1 MTTEKLTDDM
11 MQSVQSEQTGAN
23 NDAPM
28 EQSSKKPVKQKKLKT
43 KRKYKTSTT
52 LYILLTI
59 FGVVLIG
66 LGGAIS
72 VFELGEY
79 KMANYR
85 ALPADPD
92 LPPIEMQTTTLEANY
107 EKGAQFKLDSTDWF
121 VESYDIQYDNNL
133 KDKVIIDVTAPK
145 ELYDVYLITQGENH
159 YYLNCSV
166 DAFNAFYRTLDLAK
180 ENYIL
185 EDIPPVTL
193 KLTMS
198 EAQAKNFKLNEER
211 YKDQEARQSYNEQL
225 NTVLTEYNEQL
236 DAARNEYN
244 ERLTERQ
251 NEYDEQLTNLRTQYD
266 EQIANMQ
273 NEHTQQIQNMQNEHN
288 TRIEELQQNFNNQQE
303 EQRDQYE
310 RRIAELEMQLNDARN
325 ALN

>member
-28 EQSSKKPVKQKKLKT
+28 EQSSEKPVKQKKVKQ
-43 KRKYKTSTT
+43 KRKYKTSTA

-59 FGVVLIG
+59 VGVLLIG

-92 LPPIEMQTTTLEANY
+92 LPPIEMQTTTLEASY

-121 VESYDIQYDNNL
+121 VGSYDIQHDNSL
-133 KDKVIIDVTAPK
+133 KDKVIIDVIAPK

-193 KLTMS
+193 KLTMN

-211 YKDQEARQSYNEQL
+211 YKDQEAR
-225 NTVLTEYNEQL
+225 
-236 DAARNEYN
+236 
-244 ERLTERQ
+244 
-251 NEYDEQLTNLRTQYD
+251 
-266 EQIANMQ
+266 
-273 NEHTQQIQNMQNEHN
+273 
-288 TRIEELQQNFNNQQE
+288 
-303 EQRDQYE
+303 
-310 RRIAELEMQLNDARN
+310 
-325 ALN
+325 

>member
-28 EQSSKKPVKQKKLKT
+28 EQSSEKPVKQKKVKQ

-59 FGVVLIG
+59 VGVVLIG

-85 ALPADPD
+85 AFPADPD
-92 LPPIEMQTTTLEANY
+92 LPPMEMQTITLEAAY

-121 VESYDIQYDNNL
+121 VGSYDIQYDNNL
-133 KDKVIIDVTAPK
+133 KDKVIIDVIAPK

-198 EAQAKNFKLNEER
+198 ETQAKNFKLNEER
-211 YKDQEARQSYNEQL
+211 YKNQEARQSYNEQL
-225 NTVLTEYNEQL
+225 NEARTEYTEQLNQARTEYTEQLNQTRNEYNEQL
-236 DAARNEYN
+236 NNQRNEY
-244 ERLTERQ
+244 TAQ
-251 NEYDEQLTNLRTQYD
+251 IEQ
-266 EQIANMQ
+266 M
-273 NEHTQQIQNMQNEHN
+273 
-288 TRIEELQQNFNNQQE
+288 QE
-303 EQRDQYE
+303 EYNNKIQEMQTQHDTRMEETRKEYE

>member
-28 EQSSKKPVKQKKLKT
+28 EQSSEKPVKQKKVKQ

-59 FGVVLIG
+59 VGVVLIG

-92 LPPIEMQTTTLEANY
+92 LPPMEMQTITLEAAY

-121 VESYDIQYDNNL
+121 VGSYDIQYDNSL
-133 KDKVIIDVTAPK
+133 KDKVLIEVNAPK
-145 ELYDVYLITQGENH
+145 ELYDVYLITQGKNH

-211 YKDQEARQSYNEQL
+211 YKNQEARQSYNEQL
-225 NTVLTEYNEQL
+225 NEARTEYTEQLNQARTEYTEQLNQTRNEYNEQL
-236 DAARNEYN
+236 NNQRNEY
-244 ERLTERQ
+244 TAQ
-251 NEYDEQLTNLRTQYD
+251 IEQ
-266 EQIANMQ
+266 M
-273 NEHTQQIQNMQNEHN
+273 
-288 TRIEELQQNFNNQQE
+288 QE
-303 EQRDQYE
+303 EYNNKIQEMQTQHDTRMEETRKEYE

>member
-11 MQSVQSEQTGAN
+11 MQSVQSEQTVAN

-28 EQSSKKPVKQKKLKT
+28 EQSSEKPVKQKKLKT

-92 LPPIEMQTTTLEANY
+92 LPPMEMQTTTLEAAY

-121 VESYDIQYDNNL
+121 VGSYDIQYDNSL
-133 KDKVIIDVTAPK
+133 KDKVLIEVTAPK

-211 YKDQEARQSYNEQL
+211 YKNQEARQSYNEQL
-225 NTVLTEYNEQL
+225 NEARTEYTEQLNQARTEYTEQLNQTRNEYNEQL
-236 DAARNEYN
+236 NNQRNEY
-244 ERLTERQ
+244 TAQ
-251 NEYDEQLTNLRTQYD
+251 IEQ
-266 EQIANMQ
+266 M
-273 NEHTQQIQNMQNEHN
+273 
-288 TRIEELQQNFNNQQE
+288 QE
-303 EQRDQYE
+303 EYNNKIQEMQTQHDTRMEETREEYE

>member
-28 EQSSKKPVKQKKLKT
+28 EQSSEKPVKQKKVKQ

-59 FGVVLIG
+59 VGVVLIG

-85 ALPADPD
+85 ALPADSD
-92 LPPIEMQTTTLEANY
+92 LPPMEMQTITLEAAY

-121 VESYDIQYDNNL
+121 VGSYDIQYDNNL
-133 KDKVIIDVTAPK
+133 KDKVIIDVIAPK

-166 DAFNAFYRTLDLAK
+166 DAFNAFYRTLDLVK

-198 EAQAKNFKLNEER
+198 ETQAKNFKLNEER

-225 NTVLTEYNEQL
+225 NEARTEYTEQLNQARTEYTEQLNQTRNEYNEQL
-236 DAARNEYN
+236 NNQRNEYTAQI
-244 ERLTERQ
+244 EQMQE
-251 NEYDEQLTNLRTQYD
+251 EYNNKIQEMQTQHD
-266 EQIANMQ
+266 
-273 NEHTQQIQNMQNEHN
+273 
-288 TRIEELQQNFNNQQE
+288 TRIEETRKE
-303 EQRDQYE
+303 YE

>member
-28 EQSSKKPVKQKKLKT
+28 EQSSEKPVKQKKLKT
-43 KRKYKTSTT
+43 KRKYKTSTA

-59 FGVVLIG
+59 VGVLLIG

-92 LPPIEMQTTTLEANY
+92 LPPMEMQTITLEAAY

-121 VESYDIQYDNNL
+121 VGSYDIQYDNSL
-133 KDKVIIDVTAPK
+133 KDKVIIDVIAPK

-198 EAQAKNFKLNEER
+198 ETQAKNFKLNEER
-211 YKDQEARQSYNEQL
+211 YKNQEARQSYNEQL
-225 NTVLTEYNEQL
+225 NEARTEYTEQLNQARTEYTEQLNQTRNEYNEQL
-236 DAARNEYN
+236 NNQRNEY
-244 ERLTERQ
+244 TAQ
-251 NEYDEQLTNLRTQYD
+251 IEQ
-266 EQIANMQ
+266 M
-273 NEHTQQIQNMQNEHN
+273 
-288 TRIEELQQNFNNQQE
+288 QE
-303 EQRDQYE
+303 EYNNKIQEMQTQHDTRMEETREEYE

>member
-1 MTTEKLTDDM
+1 MTTEKLTDEM
-11 MQSVQSEQTGAN
+11 MQSVQSEQTCAN
-23 NDAPM
+23 NDASM
-28 EQSSKKPVKQKKLKT
+28 EQSSEKPVKQKKLKT
-43 KRKYKTSTT
+43 KRKYKTSTA

-59 FGVVLIG
+59 VGVLLIG

-92 LPPIEMQTTTLEANY
+92 LPPMEMQTTTLEAAY

-121 VESYDIQYDNNL
+121 VGSYDIQYDNSL
-133 KDKVIIDVTAPK
+133 KDKVLIEVNAPK
-145 ELYDVYLITQGENH
+145 ELYDVYLITQGKNH

-198 EAQAKNFKLNEER
+198 ETQAKNFKLNEER
-211 YKDQEARQSYNEQL
+211 YKNQEARQSYNEQL
-225 NTVLTEYNEQL
+225 NEARTEYTEQLNQARTEYTEQLNQTRNEYNEQL
-236 DAARNEYN
+236 NNQRNEY
-244 ERLTERQ
+244 TAQ
-251 NEYDEQLTNLRTQYD
+251 IEQ
-266 EQIANMQ
+266 M
-273 NEHTQQIQNMQNEHN
+273 
-288 TRIEELQQNFNNQQE
+288 QE
-303 EQRDQYE
+303 EYNNKIQEMQTQHDTRMEETRKEYE

>member
-1 MTTEKLTDDM
+1 MTTEKLTDEM
-11 MQSVQSEQTGAN
+11 MQSVQSEQTCAN
-23 NDAPM
+23 NDASM
-28 EQSSKKPVKQKKLKT
+28 EQSSEKPVKQKKLKA

-211 YKDQEARQSYNEQL
+211 YKNQEARQSYNEQL
-225 NTVLTEYNEQL
+225 NEARTEYTEQLNQARTEYTEQLNQTRNEYNEQL
-236 DAARNEYN
+236 NNQRNEY
-244 ERLTERQ
+244 TAQ
-251 NEYDEQLTNLRTQYD
+251 IEQ
-266 EQIANMQ
+266 M
-273 NEHTQQIQNMQNEHN
+273 
-288 TRIEELQQNFNNQQE
+288 QE
-303 EQRDQYE
+303 EYNNKIQEMQTQHDTRMEETREEYE

>member
-28 EQSSKKPVKQKKLKT
+28 EQSSEKPVKQKKVKQ

-59 FGVVLIG
+59 VGVFLIG

-72 VFELGEY
+72 VFELSEY

-92 LPPIEMQTTTLEANY
+92 LPPIEMQTTTLEATY
-107 EKGAQFKLDSTDWF
+107 EKGAQFKLDAADWYI
-121 VESYDIQYDNNL
+121 SGNYDIQYDNNL
-133 KDKVIIDVTAPK
+133 KDKVRIEVNAPK
-145 ELYDVYLITQGENH
+145 GMYDVYLITQGENH
-159 YYLNCSV
+159 YYLDFREDV
-166 DAFNAFYRTLDLAK
+166 FEIFYHALTMAK
-180 ENYIL
+180 DGYIL
-185 EDIPPVTL
+185 ESPPRVSMT
-193 KLTMS
+193 LTMS

-211 YKDQEARQSYNEQL
+211 YKNQEARQSYNEQL
-225 NTVLTEYNEQL
+225 NEARTEYTEQLNQARTEYTEQLNQTRNEYNEQL
-236 DAARNEYN
+236 NNQRNEY
-244 ERLTERQ
+244 TAQ
-251 NEYDEQLTNLRTQYD
+251 IEQ
-266 EQIANMQ
+266 M
-273 NEHTQQIQNMQNEHN
+273 
-288 TRIEELQQNFNNQQE
+288 QE
-303 EQRDQYE
+303 EYNNKIQEMQTQHDTRMEETRKEYE

>member
-1 MTTEKLTDDM
+1 MTEEMMTTTSEPAEP
-11 MQSVQSEQTGAN
+11 SVSSAKEQ
-23 NDAPM
+23 
-28 EQSSKKPVKQKKLKT
+28 KKT
-43 KRKYKTSTT
+43 KRKRRFKTSAG

-59 FGVVLIG
+59 IGVVLIG

-72 VFELGEY
+72 VFEFGEY

-92 LPPIEMQTTTLEANY
+92 LPPMEMQTTTLEASY

-121 VESYDIQYDNNL
+121 VGSYDIQHDNSL
-133 KDKVIIDVTAPK
+133 KDKVIIDVIAPK

-185 EDIPPVTL
+185 KDIPPVTL
-193 KLTMS
+193 KLTMN

-211 YKDQEARQSYNEQL
+211 YKDQEARLSYNEQL
-225 NTVLTEYNEQL
+225 NEARTEYNEQL
-236 DAARNEYN
+236 NQARTEYTEQLNQTRNEYN
-244 ERLTERQ
+244 EQLNNQR
-251 NEYDEQLTNLRTQYD
+251 NEYTAQIEQ
-266 EQIANMQ
+266 M
-273 NEHTQQIQNMQNEHN
+273 
-288 TRIEELQQNFNNQQE
+288 QE
-303 EQRDQYE
+303 EYNNKIQEMQTQHDTRMEETREEYE

>member
-1 MTTEKLTDDM
+1 MTEEMMTTTSEPAEP
-11 MQSVQSEQTGAN
+11 SVNTAKE
-23 NDAPM
+23 
-28 EQSSKKPVKQKKLKT
+28 QKKA
-43 KRKYKTSTT
+43 KRKHRFQTSAG

-59 FGVVLIG
+59 IGVVLIG

-72 VFELGEY
+72 VFEFGEY

-92 LPPIEMQTTTLEANY
+92 LPPMEMQTTTLEASY

-121 VESYDIQYDNNL
+121 VGSYDIQYDNNL
-133 KDKVIIDVTAPK
+133 KDKVIIDVIAPK

-193 KLTMS
+193 KLTMN

-211 YKDQEARQSYNEQL
+211 YKDQEARLSYNEQL
-225 NTVLTEYNEQL
+225 NEARTEYNEQL
-236 DAARNEYN
+236 NQARTEYTEQLNQTRNEYN
-244 ERLTERQ
+244 EQLNNQR
-251 NEYDEQLTNLRTQYD
+251 NEYTAQIEQ
-266 EQIANMQ
+266 M
-273 NEHTQQIQNMQNEHN
+273 
-288 TRIEELQQNFNNQQE
+288 QE
-303 EQRDQYE
+303 EYNNKIQEMQTQHDTRMDETRKEYE

>member
-28 EQSSKKPVKQKKLKT
+28 EQSSEKPVKQKKVKQ

-59 FGVVLIG
+59 VGVVLIG

-92 LPPIEMQTTTLEANY
+92 LPPMEMQTITLEAAY

-121 VESYDIQYDNNL
+121 VGSYDIQYDNNL

-198 EAQAKNFKLNEER
+198 ETQAKNFKLNEER
-211 YKDQEARQSYNEQL
+211 YKNQEARQSYNEQL
-225 NTVLTEYNEQL
+225 NEARTEYTEQLNQARTEYTEQLNQTRNEYNEQL
-236 DAARNEYN
+236 NNQRNEYTAQIEQMQEEYN
-244 ERLTERQ
+244 NKIQEMQTQHDTRMEETRK
-251 NEYDEQLTNLRTQYD
+251 EYD
-266 EQIANMQ
+266 
-273 NEHTQQIQNMQNEHN
+273 
-288 TRIEELQQNFNNQQE
+288 
-303 EQRDQYE
+303 

>member
-28 EQSSKKPVKQKKLKT
+28 EQSSEKPVKQKKVKQ

-59 FGVVLIG
+59 VGVVLIG

-92 LPPIEMQTTTLEANY
+92 LPPMEMQTTTLEAAY

-121 VESYDIQYDNNL
+121 VGSYDIQYDNNL

-211 YKDQEARQSYNEQL
+211 YKNQEARQSYNEQL
-225 NTVLTEYNEQL
+225 NEARTEYTEQLNQARTEYTEQLNQTRNEYNEQL
-236 DAARNEYN
+236 NNQRNEY
-244 ERLTERQ
+244 TAQ
-251 NEYDEQLTNLRTQYD
+251 IEQ
-266 EQIANMQ
+266 M
-273 NEHTQQIQNMQNEHN
+273 
-288 TRIEELQQNFNNQQE
+288 QE
-303 EQRDQYE
+303 EYNNKIQEMQTQHDTRMEETREEYE

>member
-28 EQSSKKPVKQKKLKT
+28 EQSSEKPVKQKKIKT

-59 FGVVLIG
+59 VGVLLIG

-133 KDKVIIDVTAPK
+133 KDKVIIDVIAPK

-211 YKDQEARQSYNEQL
+211 YKNQEARQSYNEQL
-225 NTVLTEYNEQL
+225 NEARTEYTEQLNQARTEYTEQLNQTRNEYNEQL
-236 DAARNEYN
+236 NNQRNEY
-244 ERLTERQ
+244 TAQ
-251 NEYDEQLTNLRTQYD
+251 IEQ
-266 EQIANMQ
+266 M
-273 NEHTQQIQNMQNEHN
+273 
-288 TRIEELQQNFNNQQE
+288 QE
-303 EQRDQYE
+303 EYNNKIQEMQTQHDTRMEETREEYE

>member
-1 MTTEKLTDDM
+1 MTEEMMTTTSELAEP
-11 MQSVQSEQTGAN
+11 SV
-23 NDAPM
+23 
-28 EQSSKKPVKQKKLKT
+28 SSAKEQKKA
-43 KRKYKTSTT
+43 KRKRRFKTSAG

-59 FGVVLIG
+59 IGVVLIG

-72 VFELGEY
+72 VFEFGEY

-92 LPPIEMQTTTLEANY
+92 LPPMEMQTTTLEAAY

-121 VESYDIQYDNNL
+121 VGSYDIQYDNNL

-198 EAQAKNFKLNEER
+198 ETQAKNFKLNEER
-211 YKDQEARQSYNEQL
+211 YKNQEARQSYNEQL
-225 NTVLTEYNEQL
+225 NEARTEYTEQLNQARTEYTEQLNQTRNEYNEQL
-236 DAARNEYN
+236 NNQRNEYTAQV
-244 ERLTERQ
+244 EQMRE
-251 NEYDEQLTNLRTQYD
+251 EYNNKIQEMQTQHDTLLEETRDE
-266 EQIANMQ
+266 
-273 NEHTQQIQNMQNEHN
+273 
-288 TRIEELQQNFNNQQE
+288 
-303 EQRDQYE
+303 YE